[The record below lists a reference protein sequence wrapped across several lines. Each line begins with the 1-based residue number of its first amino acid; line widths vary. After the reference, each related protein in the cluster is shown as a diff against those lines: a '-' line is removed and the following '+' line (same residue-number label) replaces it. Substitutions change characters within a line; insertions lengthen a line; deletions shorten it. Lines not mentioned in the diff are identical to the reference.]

1 MTICQDDYLAIEICQ
16 IEQGVHR
23 RVKRCTLTSS
33 LQNTHVWLKRVFAW
47 LKHHQQHF
55 IHDLDYALRH
65 LQRIGPGS
73 SFCPQIPLRHNQLS
87 VEQTPTR
94 SSADGIVT

>member
-1 MTICQDDYLAIEICQ
+1 M
-16 IEQGVHR
+16 HR
-23 RVKRCTLTSS
+23 CVKRCILTSS
-33 LQNTHVWLKRVFAW
+33 RQNTHVRLNRMFAW
-47 LKHHQQHF
+47 HKDHQQHF
-55 IHDLDYALRH
+55 IHDLDYALLRH

-73 SFCPQIPLRHNQLS
+73 SFCPQMPLRHNQLS